1 MRDRA
6 LENLVME
13 TVRMQVAKNMG
24 LQATAEEVFKVI
36 SRDPNFQRNGVFD
49 KKLYQLIVSR
59 LRMSMGE
66 YEAFIAEQ
74 LIKQKLDTL
83 VLGAGALTP
92 LELDQMVDYELSKFK
107 AGYLVFKDEAYK
119 GQVKAEDSEL
129 QDYYDN
135 NKKKYL
141 VPEKYKLSYIT
152 FAWSDFA
159 DQADVLDEDIVEVYE
174 VERDKYST
182 PEQVQLLNIW
192 LKAPENPGKAELDA
206 LQKKADEIKAE
217 AEKPGAD
224 WAALAKQYSEG
235 PLKDKGGDAGFVQRG
250 QLMPDLE
257 KILFG
262 MKTGQVAAVVNKAG
276 AFIIKAGEKKEASV
290 TPLEKVRGEIRQR
303 LVERQAR
310 DLAQVE
316 AESAFDLLV
325 SGGKPE
331 TVAKELK
338 RTFNDLPDIQ
348 AGDLIKELPGLSG
361 LQEAV
366 GDLADGEVL
375 PVLSYDNGSVVLVLN
390 KRIPETVKSFAEVK
404 EQVAQ
409 AVLDQKAQDA
419 AKVAAGEFL
428 AKLRSSS
435 DAKKELMDQ
444 KEAKE
449 TDWLGPNEVIKGLDL
464 SRDLVSA
471 LALRPSS
478 APQIKEPVRVSQG
491 YAAAMVLEW
500 KKPTPEELGQKTRRV

>member
-1 MRDRA
+1 MLDFMRRQAGSWLIKFILLAIALAFGLSWGAYNYGNSTQEIAVTVNEQPISETEVRREQSRLTTRLREQLGPQAEKLGLLGDMRDRA
-6 LENLVME
+6 LENLVLE
-13 TVRMQVAKNMG
+13 TVRLQVAKNMG

-36 SRDPNFQRNGVFD
+36 SSDPNFMRNGVFD
-49 KKLYQLIVSR
+49 KKLYQLIVGR

-119 GQVKAEDSEL
+119 NQVKAEDSEL

-141 VPEKYKLSYIT
+141 VPEKLKLSYIT
-152 FAWSDFA
+152 FNWSDFA
-159 DQADVLDEDIVEVYE
+159 DQADVLDEDIVELYE
-174 VERDKYST
+174 VERNKYST
-182 PEQVQLLNIW
+182 PEQAQLLNIW
-192 LKAPENPGKAELDA
+192 LKAPENAGKAELEA
-206 LQKKADEIKAE
+206 LQKKADGIKAE

-224 WAALAKQYSEG
+224 WAALAQKYSEG

-257 KILFG
+257 EKLFG
-262 MKTGQVAAVVNKAG
+262 MKTGEVVAVVNQAG
-276 AFIIKAGEKKEASV
+276 AFIIKAGEKKAASV

-338 RTFNDLPDIQ
+338 RTFNELPEIK

-366 GDLADGEVL
+366 GELSEGEVL
-375 PVLSYDNGSVVLVLN
+375 PVLSYDNGSVVMVLN
-390 KRIPETVKSFAEVK
+390 KRIAETVKPFAEVK
-404 EQVAQ
+404 
-409 AVLDQKAQDA
+409 DQGRPGG
-419 AKVAAGEFL
+419 AGSE
-428 AKLRSSS
+428 SPGSG
-435 DAKKELMDQ
+435 Q
-444 KEAKE
+444 
-449 TDWLGPNEVIKGLDL
+449 GGGG
-464 SRDLVSA
+464 
-471 LALRPSS
+471 
-478 APQIKEPVRVSQG
+478 RVFG
-491 YAAAMVLEW
+491 
-500 KKPTPEELGQKTRRV
+500 